1 MEDAF
6 WDSSALVP
14 ICVKERASV
23 SALVLGAKYGMVVW
37 WSAPVEMRSAFARLV
52 RIGQLTPSGQAQA
65 QITLEELRATW
76 WEIEPDEP
84 LRKQAERLVDRFPLK
99 AADSLQLAAALAW
112 CLGKAVG
119 QTFISGDAQLIYA
132 AGQVGFQTISV

>member
-1 MEDAF
+1 MADAF

-14 ICVKERASV
+14 ICVKEQASV
-23 SALVLGAKYGMVVW
+23 SALALSAKYGMAVW

-52 RIGQLTPSGQAQA
+52 RIGRLTPNGRVQA
-65 QITLEELRATW
+65 QITLEDLRATW
-76 WEIEPDEP
+76 SEVEPDEP
-84 LRKQAERLVDRFPLK
+84 LCKQAEGLVDRFPLK

-112 CLGKAVG
+112 CLGKPLG

-132 AGQVGFQTISV
+132 AEQLGFQTISV